1 MSLSMTINLHQ
12 IKLRDVFD
20 GYKNNDEDGVV
31 GYHGRLDIR
40 PKYQREFIYGEKEQ
54 IAVIDTVKKGFP
66 LNTIYW
72 AISRDENGDKIL
84 DENGEETYELMDGQ
98 QRIISVCEFLAN
110 HLVVNYQK
118 FFNIQK
124 STPDIAD
131 KILDYELQVY
141 ICDGTVSDKLAW
153 FKTINIA
160 GKPLT
165 EQELLN
171 AQYVGEWLTKAKEY
185 FSKTGCNAAEMMVTK
200 GKKASEYMT
209 GSPIRQDYL
218 STVLQWIADYQ
229 KLAPRSSDGDTY
241 MANHQGDETATEL
254 KNYYVSVMEWVGSK
268 FKVWRKEMKGL
279 PWGYWYNKYHRGEC
293 AGQIIEKNADE
304 IEERIK
310 ALIADEEVETTG
322 KGIYEF
328 IIDGEEK
335 HLSLRAFDDKIKRQV
350 YEEQKHK
357 CPYCDIKKGGHTYPT
372 VLKEYEYNEMEGDH
386 IIPWSAGGKT
396 EKNNCQMLCK
406 WHNGHKS
413 DD

>member
-1 MSLSMTINLHQ
+1 MSLTMSINLTQ
-12 IKLRDVFD
+12 IKLRDLFD
-20 GYKNNDEDGVV
+20 GYKNNDEDGIV

-40 PKYQREFIYGEKEQ
+40 PKYQREFIYNEKEQ

-72 AISRDENGDKIL
+72 AVARNEKGEKIL
-84 DENGEETYELMDGQ
+84 DNNGNETYELMDGQ
-98 QRIISVCEFLAN
+98 QRTISVCEFLAN
-110 HLVVNYQK
+110 HLVVNFQK

-124 STPDIAD
+124 STPDIAE

-185 FSKTGCNAAEMMVTK
+185 FSKTNCNAAELMVIR
-200 GKKASEYMT
+200 GKKASDYMS

-229 KLAPRSSDGDTY
+229 RLTPRNDEGDTY
-241 MANHQGDETATEL
+241 MANHQGDDTATEI

-279 PWGYWYNKYHRGEC
+279 PWGYWYNKVQRGDC
-293 AGQIIEKNADE
+293 KDQTIEQSADE
-304 IEERIK
+304 IEKKILE
-310 ALIADEEVETTG
+310 LIDDDEVQTV

-328 IIDGEEK
+328 IIDGEER
-335 HLSLRAFDDKIKRQV
+335 HLSLRAFDDKTKRKV
-350 YEEQKHK
+350 YEDQKHK
-357 CPYCDIKKGGHTYPT
+357 CPYCDANKGGHTYPDNT
-372 VLKEYEYNEMEGDH
+372 KEYDYKDMEGDH
-386 IIPWSAGGKT
+386 IIPWSKGGKT
-396 EKNNCQMLCK
+396 EKDNCQMLCK
-406 WHNGHKS
+406 WHNSHKN
-413 DD
+413 DN

>member
-1 MSLSMTINLHQ
+1 MALTMSINLTQ
-12 IKLRDVFD
+12 IKLRDLFD

-40 PKYQREFIYGEKEQ
+40 PKYQREFIYSEKEQ
-54 IAVIDTVKKGFP
+54 VAVIDTVKKGFP

-72 AISRDENGDKIL
+72 AVARDENGNKIL
-84 DENGEETYELMDGQ
+84 DDNGKETYELMDGQ
-98 QRIISVCEFLAN
+98 QRTISVCEFLAN
-110 HLVVNYQK
+110 HLVVNFQK

-124 STPDIAD
+124 STPDIAE

-171 AQYVGEWLTKAKEY
+171 SQYGGEWLTKAKEY
-185 FSKTGCNAAEMMVTK
+185 FSKTNCNAAELMVVR
-200 GKKASEYMT
+200 GKKAADYMS

-229 KLAPRSSDGDTY
+229 KLDPRSDEGDTY
-241 MANHQGDETATEL
+241 MANHQGDATATEI
-254 KNYYVSVMEWVGSK
+254 KNYYVAVMEWVGSK

-279 PWGYWYNKYHRGEC
+279 PWGYWYNKVQRGDC
-293 AGQIIEKNADE
+293 SGQIIEQSADD
-304 IEERIK
+304 IEAKIWE
-310 ALIADEEVETTG
+310 LIGDDEVQTV
-322 KGIYEF
+322 KGIYEY
-328 IIDGEEK
+328 IIDGEER
-335 HLSLRAFDDKIKRQV
+335 HLSLRAFDDKTKRQV
-350 YEEQKHK
+350 YEEQNHK
-357 CPYCDIKKGGHTYPT
+357 CPYCDAKKGGHTYPDD
-372 VLKEYEYNEMEGDH
+372 KEEYDYKDMEGDH
-386 IIPWSAGGKT
+386 IVPWSLGGKT
-396 EKNNCQMLCK
+396 EKDNCQMLCK
-406 WHNGHKS
+406 WHNSHKS